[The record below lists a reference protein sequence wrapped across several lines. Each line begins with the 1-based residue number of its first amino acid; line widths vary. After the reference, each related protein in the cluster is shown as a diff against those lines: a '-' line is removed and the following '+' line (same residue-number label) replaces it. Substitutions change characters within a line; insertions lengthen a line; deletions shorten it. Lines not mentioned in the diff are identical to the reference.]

1 MKPRIRQL
9 SVNISLHSLTG
20 NLLFQFES
28 GERGQNYRQRY
39 LTNIFRISLPI
50 SSRPSKSVL
59 AKSKFYKGDQ
69 MSKPKLYAQASEK
82 KINEIIKIKDIFS
95 KLLSHKILE
104 IHKVIDNSEN
114 KGKPKLNMTTRGPS
128 CKQIIISMGSNNIKR
143 VMA

>member
-1 MKPRIRQL
+1 
-9 SVNISLHSLTG
+9 
-20 NLLFQFES
+20 
-28 GERGQNYRQRY
+28 
-39 LTNIFRISLPI
+39 
-50 SSRPSKSVL
+50 
-59 AKSKFYKGDQ
+59 